1 MKREKEAERSRIAK
15 DKKEMNNAK
24 RNAECIP
31 LATHQDVPAAGGAAM
46 DIAGAAELEN
56 GLVTGRGK

>member
-1 MKREKEAERSRIAK
+1 
-15 DKKEMNNAK
+15 MNNAK
-24 RNAECIP
+24 RNAEYIRDGIAGP
-31 LATHQDVPAAGGAAM
+31 VQEEPAAGGAAM